1 MSVYG
6 PVIKHCN
13 QISLSE
19 AYIGKTDTLLEMED
33 AIGKIRERALRKFT
47 DINKSPEVLA
57 FNRLMEKQFG
67 MDCYALYIDQSDIIN
82 AYTKV
87 VGMRFDI
94 ALKDNISDWVE
105 GDKQGGYRW
114 KAGNKLCIMA
124 CIYMGLIKNPDF
136 TNEEILAILL
146 HELGHNFADAIY
158 DDIKVA
164 NQKLMYDIKV
174 YLIITAIMT
183 FGLAIPSA
191 IATYVQYLNS
201 NERRKGKK
209 SHKNIF
215 RGISQGLRAT
225 GDNFFNFWSSVNARL
240 KGGSA
245 YERYKMIL
253 DARGQKQE
261 ARKSL
266 GRQNEVI
273 ADKFAGIYGYGPAQV
288 SALFK
293 MDKIESKAEQFV
305 KKIPLIGEANNDSFN
320 AALVDITDYDVHP
333 HNIQRANEELALL
346 KREVEKTDV
355 DPKLKKI
362 MNEQIAQI
370 QTILKEETKIIDDGS
385 KSAKAREAYYA
396 YINGEC
402 PMAVDEEIEDKIE
415 EAFDKALKIGG
426 GKS

>member
-6 PVIKHCN
+6 PIIDHMN
-13 QISLSE
+13 QVALSE
-19 AYIGKTDTLLEMED
+19 AYIGKTDTLLEMEE

-67 MDCYALYIDQSDIIN
+67 MDCYALYIDQSDIVN

-105 GDKQGGYRW
+105 GDKLGGYRW
-114 KAGNKLCIMA
+114 KDGNKLCVMA
-124 CIYMGLIKNPDF
+124 CIYMGLIKNPSF
-136 TNEEILAILL
+136 TNEEILAVLL

-158 DDIKVA
+158 DDIKIA
-164 NQKLMYDIKV
+164 NQKLMNEIKW
-174 YLIITAIMT
+174 YLIIVSIIS
-183 FGLAIPSA
+183 FGLLIPDAIY
-191 IATYVQYLNS
+191 TYIQYLNS

-209 SHKNIF
+209 KHKNIF
-215 RGISQGLRAT
+215 RGISQGLHAVNT
-225 GDNFFNFWSSVNARL
+225 NISYFWASVKARL

-253 DARGQKQE
+253 DAQGQKE
-261 ARKSL
+261 AVRKSL

-333 HNIQRANEELALL
+333 HNIQRANEEIALL
-346 KREVEKTDV
+346 KREVEKADV
-355 DPKLKKI
+355 DPKLKKL
-362 MNEQIAQI
+362 MNEQIAQMQAI
-370 QTILKEETKIIDDGS
+370 VKEETKIIQDGS
-385 KSAKAREAYYA
+385 KSAKAKEAYYA

-415 EAFDKALKIGG
+415 EAFDKALKG

>member
-1 MSVYG
+1 MSIYG
-6 PVIKHCN
+6 SLLEHTN
-13 QISLSE
+13 LISLSE

-33 AIGKIRERALRKFT
+33 AIGKIRETALRKFT

-67 MDCYALYIDQSDIIN
+67 MDCYALYIDQSNVIN

-87 VGMRFDI
+87 VGARFDI

-105 GDKQGGYRW
+105 GDRVGGYRW
-114 KAGNKLCIMA
+114 KDGNRLCIMA
-124 CIYMGLIKNPDF
+124 CIYMGLLGNPNF
-136 TNEEILAILL
+136 TNEEILAVLL

-158 DDIKVA
+158 DDIKIA
-164 NQKLMYDIKV
+164 NQKMMEEVKI
-174 YLIITAIMT
+174 YLIIESIIS
-183 FGLAIPSA
+183 FGLLLPAS
-191 IATYVQYLNS
+191 IATYIENLNKT
-201 NERRKGKK
+201 ERRKGKTK
-209 SHKNIF
+209 HKNIF
-215 RGISQGLRAT
+215 RGISEGLKGMRT
-225 GDNFFNFWSSVNARL
+225 NFDMFWNSVFARI

-253 DARGQKQE
+253 DARGYKQA

-305 KKIPLIGEANNDSFN
+305 KKIPLIGESNNDSFN
-320 AALVDITDYDVHP
+320 AAIVDLTDYDVHP
-333 HNIQRANEELALL
+333 HNIQRANEEIALL
-346 KREVEKTDV
+346 KKELERTDI
-355 DPKLKKI
+355 DPKLKK
-362 MNEQIAQI
+362 MMTEQINQI
-370 QTILKEETKIIDDGS
+370 QNILKEETKVIQDGS

-415 EAFDKALKIGG
+415 EALNKALEENK
-426 GKS
+426 K

>member
-114 KAGNKLCIMA
+114 KAGNKLCVMA

-146 HELGHNFADAIY
+146 HELG
-158 DDIKVA
+158 
-164 NQKLMYDIKV
+164 
-174 YLIITAIMT
+174 ITLQMQ
-183 FGLAIPSA
+183 FMM
-191 IATYVQYLNS
+191 
-201 NERRKGKK
+201 
-209 SHKNIF
+209 
-215 RGISQGLRAT
+215 IS
-225 GDNFFNFWSSVNARL
+225 
-240 KGGSA
+240 K
-245 YERYKMIL
+245 
-253 DARGQKQE
+253 
-261 ARKSL
+261 
-266 GRQNEVI
+266 
-273 ADKFAGIYGYGPAQV
+273 
-288 SALFK
+288 
-293 MDKIESKAEQFV
+293 
-305 KKIPLIGEANNDSFN
+305 
-320 AALVDITDYDVHP
+320 
-333 HNIQRANEELALL
+333 
-346 KREVEKTDV
+346 
-355 DPKLKKI
+355 
-362 MNEQIAQI
+362 
-370 QTILKEETKIIDDGS
+370 
-385 KSAKAREAYYA
+385 
-396 YINGEC
+396 
-402 PMAVDEEIEDKIE
+402 
-415 EAFDKALKIGG
+415 
-426 GKS
+426 